1 MNDQLLNSYYYTP
14 HFSNYVVRGLSCCL
28 LGRGWGKKGGKREEK
43 GKMVFLGPIPRA
55 LFPPVCNLQISSEQ
69 WWWAT
74 GPRQEGLW
82 GPFQPSH
89 SMALWSLRTPPTQPS
104 HGSVIFKKA
113 VLTVAAASSALCPA
127 LLADSSSKLPGTV
140 GCVPCRKVL

>member
-28 LGRGWGKKGGKREEK
+28 LGRGWGKKRGKREEK

-89 SMALWSLRTPPTQPS
+89 AVVMRVSGLQGPFQFNCAVILWVRGLQDPFQSNCT
-104 HGSVIFKKA
+104 V
-113 VLTVAAASSALCPA
+113 VL
-127 LLADSSSKLPGTV
+127 
-140 GCVPCRKVL
+140 CVYDL